1 MSLSGRYPEHD
12 TCENFNAIDVR
23 ELQRKNLLR
32 PGLCFTS
39 KWFRDGAPSGDI
51 LIKAQPDAIM
61 LIYRVHPPAA
71 PESKVVEQQVPIV
84 WTKCRLGARRPWFKC
99 LITADGKVCGRR
111 VAKIYG
117 PCHLFACRHCLGLVY
132 ESQREIPVDR
142 AMRRAQK
149 IKMRLGGSGDPFE
162 LFPLKPRRMHWRT
175 YERLR
180 EQARA
185 ADDDAE
191 GLLAQS
197 MPGFKELLA
206 LSGIVD
212 PPPPRR
218 KRQRGRRDG
227 APKPPPAAGSPSTP
241 SRPHRLDGP

>member
-12 TCENFNAIDVR
+12 ICENFNAIDVR
-23 ELQRKNLLR
+23 EVQRRTRLR
-32 PGLCFTS
+32 PGLCFV
-39 KWFRDGAPSGDI
+39 KQWVRNGAPAGEVSI
-51 LIKAQPDAIM
+51 FTQPDAVI
-61 LIYRVHPPAA
+61 LVHRSRPPDAT
-71 PESKVVEQQVPIV
+71 ESRTVELLVPII
-84 WTKCRLGARRPWFKC
+84 WTKCHLGGRRPWFKC
-99 LITADGKVCGRR
+99 MTTINGEVCGRR
-111 VAKIYG
+111 VAKLYG
-117 PCHLFACRHCLGLVY
+117 RCFACRHCLGLVY

-142 AMRRAQK
+142 AMRRARM

-162 LFPLKPRRMHWRT
+162 PFPQKPRRMHWRT

-180 EQARA
+180 EQAGA

-206 LSGIVD
+206 LSGVVD

-218 KRQRGRRDG
+218 KRQRGRCDG
-227 APKPPPAAGSPSTP
+227 APKPSPAAGSPLTP
-241 SRPHRLDGP
+241 SRPHRLDRP

>member
-12 TCENFNAIDVR
+12 ICENFNAIDVR
-23 ELQRKNLLR
+23 ELQRRTRLR
-32 PGLCFTS
+32 PGLCFIK
-39 KWFRDGAPSGDI
+39 KWVRNGAPAGEVSI
-51 LIKAQPDAIM
+51 FTQPDAVV
-61 LIYRVHPPAA
+61 LAHRVRPPGAT
-71 PESKVVEQQVPIV
+71 ESRIVELQVPII
-84 WTKCRLGARRPWFKC
+84 WTKCHLGGRRPWFKC
-99 LITADGKVCGRR
+99 MTTINGEVCGRR
-111 VAKIYG
+111 VAKLYA
-117 PCHLFACRHCLGLVY
+117 PCFACRHCLGLVY
-132 ESQREIPVDR
+132 ESQREIPVSR
-142 AMRRAQK
+142 AMRRAQM

-162 LFPLKPRRMHWRT
+162 PFPQKPRRMHWRT

-185 ADDDAE
+185 ADAHAE

-227 APKPPPAAGSPSTP
+227 APKHPPAAGSPSTP
-241 SRPHRLDGP
+241 SRPHRLDRP